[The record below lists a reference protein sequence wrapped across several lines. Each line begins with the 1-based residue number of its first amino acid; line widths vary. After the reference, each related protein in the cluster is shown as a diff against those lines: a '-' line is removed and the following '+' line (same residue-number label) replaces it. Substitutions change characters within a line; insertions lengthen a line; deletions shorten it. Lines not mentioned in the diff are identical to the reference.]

1 MAYFYFLPALLT
13 GFAALV
19 YEIVF
24 IKTLSL
30 FLGQSIYAFSVM
42 LAAFMFGIG
51 IGSLLGAKLKGD
63 PIWIFSLTQLG
74 IALYSIMFIP
84 LLNKISVPAFLA
96 ATLPFY
102 LKNISL
108 ILLSLGILIIP
119 TSLMGLS
126 FPLLVRH
133 VLEEK
138 NDKKQIGI
146 QYFRGTA
153 WKSCRRIY
161 LPARIRSIGQPA
173 YSRCN

>member
-1 MAYFYFLPALLT
+1 MAKVKFNEYGAILFLT

-74 IALYSIMFIP
+74 IASYSVLFIP
-84 LLNKISVPAFLA
+84 LLNKVSVPAFFA
-96 ATLPFY
+96 ATPAA
-102 LKNISL
+102 
-108 ILLSLGILIIP
+108 GILHA
-119 TSLMGLS
+119 
-126 FPLLVRH
+126 VRS
-133 VLEEK
+133 
-138 NDKKQIGI
+138 G
-146 QYFRGTA
+146 
-153 WKSCRRIY
+153 CR
-161 LPARIRSIGQPA
+161 PFSPQ
-173 YSRCN
+173 RCPFI